1 MAAQRDRP
9 GRLPTLLVALVFAL
23 GWTAAVAPSPAR
35 GALPAWTG
43 GINLYRTG
51 VFTTQ
56 KSWLWC
62 TAANVQIMRNIVF
75 RQADH
80 SRTNQERYFRW
91 MRTQNRYDIPVRDG
105 VDPRGWSF
113 GLRRWVDSRYRA
125 VPSSTFGAALR
136 SAVKSLRLTNRPVGL
151 LVARGNHSWVLHGF
165 TATADPAVTDQFTVT
180 SVRVTG
186 PLWGLQSRT
195 YGYDMRPNK
204 LLTPTQLRDFWKP
217 WHYAGVRMI
226 WEGRYLAIQ
235 AIPGL

>member
-1 MAAQRDRP
+1 MAAPRDRP
-9 GRLPTLLVALVFAL
+9 GRLPTFLVAVVLALV
-23 GWTAAVAPSPAR
+23 WVAAVAPSPAR

-75 RQADH
+75 HQTDH
-80 SRTNQERYFRW
+80 SRANQERYFRY
-91 MRTQNRYDIPVRDG
+91 MRTQNRYAIPVRDG

-113 GLRRWVDSRYRA
+113 GLRRWVDWRYRA
-125 VPSSTFGAALR
+125 VSNSTFSAALR
-136 SAVKSLRLTNRPVGL
+136 SAVTSLRLTNRPVGL
-151 LVARGNHSWVLHGF
+151 LVARGNHAWVLHGF
-165 TATADPAVTDQFTVT
+165 TATADPAVTDRFTVT

-186 PLWGLQSRT
+186 PLWGLQNRT

-204 LLTPTQLRDFWKP
+204 QLTTTQLRDFWKP
-217 WHYAGVRMI
+217 WHYAPIRMI
-226 WEGRYLAIQ
+226 WEGRYVAIQ
-235 AIPGL
+235 ALPTL

>member
-1 MAAQRDRP
+1 MADPRARP
-9 GRLPTLLVALVFAL
+9 GRLSSLLVALVLAL
-23 GWTAAVAPSPAR
+23 GWTAAVAPAPSHA
-35 GALPAWTG
+35 ALAPWTG

-62 TAANVQIMRNIVF
+62 TAANVQIMRNIVH

-80 SRTNQERYFRW
+80 SRANQERYFRW

-105 VDPRGWSF
+105 VDVRGWSF

-125 VPSSTFGAALR
+125 VTSSTFSAALR
-136 SAVKSLRLTNRPVGL
+136 SAVKSLRLSNRPVGL
-151 LVARGNHSWVLHGF
+151 LVARGNHAWILHGF
-165 TATADPAVTDQFTVT
+165 TATADPAVTSNFTVT

-186 PLWGLQSRT
+186 PLWGLQSRS

-204 LLTPTQLRDFWKP
+204 QLTPRQLRDFWKP
-217 WHYAGVRMI
+217 WHYAGIRMI
-226 WEGRYLAIQ
+226 WEGRFVAIQ
-235 AIPGL
+235 VV